1 MELTSRD
8 NAVIKEMTKLL
19 SDAKYRKKSGRFVIE
34 GARLC
39 ADAVRSG
46 VHVVTAL
53 ATPQAQ
59 CRYEAEWREIEAVAD
74 KAFSLSEAL
83 AKHLSDTDAPQGV
96 FCLCARPETTLLTV
110 SANEVYLALE
120 NVQDPG
126 NMGTIFRTAEALG
139 VKGVLLSSGCCD
151 VYNPKVLRASMGGVF
166 RLPFA
171 VCEDFVGELAVL
183 ADKMPVLACVVDADA
198 CPVTAAPKNGAVAVI
213 GNEGNGMSDKAI
225 AVCTH
230 RVTIP
235 MAGRAES
242 LNASMAAGILMWE
255 LCRDKAE
262 E

>member
-1 MELTSRD
+1 MAR
-8 NAVIKEMTKLL
+8 LL
-19 SDAKYRKKSGRFVIE
+19 CDAKYRKKSGRFVIE

-46 VHVVTAL
+46 IRVLTAFVTERAAL
-53 ATPQAQ
+53 
-59 CRYEAEWREIEAVAD
+59 RYETEWREIETVAD
-74 KAFSLSEAL
+74 KSYVISESLSR
-83 AKHLSDTDAPQGV
+83 HLSDTDAPQGV
-96 FCLCARPETTLLTV
+96 FCLCERPLFTLARVLPD
-110 SANEVYLALE
+110 EVYVALE

-126 NMGTIFRTAEALG
+126 NLGTVFRTAEALG
-139 VKGVLLSSGCCD
+139 VKGILLSHGCCD

-171 VCEDFVGELAVL
+171 VYEDFTGELSRL
-183 ADKMPVLACVVDADA
+183 AESMPVLACVVDADA
-198 CPVTAAPKNGAVAVI
+198 CPVTAAPKHGAVAVI

-262 E
+262 G